1 MSRRSDIP
9 LRSDIRLRSDI
20 CLRSELSLRSD
31 IPRRSDIRLRG
42 PAVFSLAVLL
52 VAITCAARAQE
63 GASLPRNSLTLP
75 LRLALRDSLVRLPDQ
90 FIAAGTDTVIL
101 DSGIVLRRGTDYSL
115 GYRFGTIRLD
125 SAFLARTLAGPSG
138 TLHALTVRYKFFP
151 FRFQR
156 EYTRRSI
163 VVLKDSTG
171 RDTLHLAHP
180 RGGFTVDDI
189 FGANFQKS
197 GSIVRG
203 FTVGSNRDLSLNS
216 GFRMQFSG
224 KLASDIDVTA
234 TLTDDNTPIQPEG
247 TTQTIQEFDK
257 VFVEIRSTNLAATLG
272 DFVLDLKGQEFAS
285 LSRKL
290 QGAMGTADY
299 RFGSTEES
307 VVIAGAV
314 TRGKFNTLQF
324 NGLDAVQG
332 PYLLTG
338 KNGERAIIV
347 IAGTEKVYVN
357 GEVQTR
363 GETNDYTIDYST
375 GEITFMPRRLI
386 TSASRITVDY
396 QYTDRQYSRSLFAG
410 QTATSVFD
418 GRGKFTFTFVREAD
432 NKDAPIDFTVTD
444 SARQVL
450 EQAGG
455 DRNKAVQSGVSR
467 VDTGGIYVQ
476 VDTVVA
482 GRGAVTYYRY
492 APGDTAAH
500 YLVTF
505 SFAGTGQGEY
515 VRQQV
520 GVFIWKGL
528 GGGDYEPIRYLP
540 LPQSQQVMDFALDV
554 QPVKS
559 LTVSAEYAG
568 SSVNAN
574 QFSDL
579 PGVTTSGAAMKFGLS
594 FNPRDITVGGV
605 NVGGLD
611 LSLKDRRVGAE
622 FTPVDRTNDI
632 EFARRWGVDSL
643 TGGDEEIREAD
654 LRYLPAS
661 GVAVGGS
668 YGRITRG
675 DDMRSVRTE
684 GDLLLQRP
692 DLPTVNYTVEHTR
705 SSQQSLDEVSTWLR
719 QRGSVAYTFWKV
731 TPAFS
736 YEGERKEIT
745 PADSGYFRDG
755 SLRFD
760 QFGPKL
766 GFRALGPVSLSLEY
780 LWRNDDQA
788 TGGAILRQAESFTQ
802 VYAGRLAE
810 TANLTSSLDVT
821 LRSKKFSDV
830 FKQLGNADIQTVLV
844 RSQSRYAPLNR
855 GIDADVYY
863 EVATERTSK
872 LEQIFVHVAPG
883 TGNYAYLGDLNH
895 NGIADP
901 DEFVPA
907 RFDGDYVAIT
917 VPTDA
922 MYPII
927 DLKTSARI
935 RFTPSRFI
943 GRGEGFWGDALYAIS
958 TETYARIDEKSS
970 EHDLKQIY
978 LLNLKHF
985 LQDSTTL
992 TGTQLFTQDVFL
1004 FEGKTLFSTRLRF
1017 SQTRGL
1023 TNFAGGLEHSYGRER
1038 SVRLRWQLVPEISNQ
1053 LDYVN
1058 KIDRVFSDEISTR
1071 VHDILSNSVSFDVS
1085 YRPETRVELG
1095 MKFDLAKSVDNF
1107 QVPALGAVLNA
1118 QTVRF
1123 VYAFQGAGQA
1133 RVEASRE
1140 EERLGGTPASFP
1152 YELTGGRVAGKTWT
1166 WRFGFDYRVTQFVQA
1181 SATYDGRTEGGAPPV
1196 HTARAEVRAFF

>member
-1 MSRRSDIP
+1 MFEKSRRSDIP
-9 LRSDIRLRSDI
+9 RCI
-20 CLRSELSLRSD
+20 
-31 IPRRSDIRLRG
+31 
-42 PAVFSLAVLL
+42 PAVLPVFLL
-52 VAITCAARAQE
+52 LCAFGGAARGQE
-63 GASLPRNSLTLP
+63 GPSLPSHAGTIHLSP
-75 LRLALRDSLVRLPDQ
+75 ALRDSLIRLPDQ
-90 FIAAGTDTVIL
+90 FIAAGTDTVVF
-101 DSGIVLRRGTDYSL
+101 DSATVLRRGIDYSL
-115 GYRFGTIRLD
+115 GYRFGTLRLD
-125 SAFLARTLAGPSG
+125 SAFLARALAAPAGPG
-138 TLHALTVRYKFFP
+138 GLLTVSYRFFP
-151 FRFQR
+151 FHFQQ
-156 EYTRRSI
+156 EYTRRSV
-163 VVLKDSTG
+163 VVLRDSTG
-171 RDTLHLAHP
+171 RDTLHVARP
-180 RGGFTVDDI
+180 RGGFSIDDI

-224 KLASDIDVTA
+224 KLASDIEVAA

-257 VFVEIRSTNLAATLG
+257 VFVEIKSTNLAATLG

-299 RFGSTEES
+299 RFGSIGES
-307 VVIAGAV
+307 AVIAGAV
-314 TRGKFNTLQF
+314 TRGKFNTMQF
-324 NGLDAVQG
+324 SGLDAVQG
-332 PYLLTG
+332 PYVLTG

-357 GEVQTR
+357 GETQVR

-386 TSASRITVDY
+386 TAASRITVDY

-410 QTATSVFD
+410 QSATSVFD
-418 GRGKFTFTFVREAD
+418 GRGKFTFTFVHEAD
-432 NKDAPIDFTVTD
+432 NPDAPIDFTVTD

-467 VDTGGIYVQ
+467 VDTGGIYFR
-476 VDTVVA
+476 VDTLIA
-482 GRGAVTYYRY
+482 GRGAVSYYRY

-505 SFAGTGQGEY
+505 SFVGTGQGEY

-520 GVFIWKGL
+520 GVFIWKGA

-540 LPQSQQVMDFALDV
+540 LPQSQQVMDFALEL

-559 LTVSAEYAG
+559 LKVSGEYAG
-568 SSVNAN
+568 SSFNAN

-579 PGVTTSGAAMKFGLS
+579 PGVTSTGVATKFALAFS
-594 FNPRDITVGGV
+594 PRDMTVGDV

-611 LSLKDRRVGAE
+611 LTLNDRRVGAT
-622 FTPVDRTNDI
+622 FNPVDRTNDI
-632 EFARRWGVDSL
+632 EFNRRWGVDSL

-654 LRYLPAS
+654 LRYLPAG
-661 GVAVGGS
+661 GVTVGGS

-675 DDMRSVRTE
+675 SDLTSVRTA
-684 GDLLLQRP
+684 GDVAIQKA
-692 DLPTVNYTVEHTR
+692 DLPLVNYSVEHTR
-705 SSQQSLDEVSTWLR
+705 STQTSLDEEDNWVK
-719 QRGSVAYTFWKV
+719 QRGSVAYAFWNL
-731 TPAFS
+731 TPSFS

-745 PADSGYFRDG
+745 ALDSSTYRDG
-755 SLRFD
+755 SLKFD

-766 GFRALGPVSLSLEY
+766 GVKALGPVSLSLEY
-780 LWRNDDQA
+780 LWRSDDQA
-788 TGGAILRQAESFTQ
+788 TGGALQRQAASFTQ

-810 TANLTSSLDVT
+810 TAHITSTLDVT
-821 LRSKKFSDV
+821 LSSKKFSDV

-844 RSQSRYAPLNR
+844 RSQSRYSPLNR
-855 GIDADVYY
+855 GVDADVYY

-883 TGNYAYLGDLNH
+883 TGNYTYLGDLNH

-907 RFDGDYVAIT
+907 RFDGDYITIT

-927 DLKTSARI
+927 DLKTSMRV
-935 RFTPSRFI
+935 RFTPSRFL
-943 GRGEGFWGDALYAIS
+943 GRGEGFWGGALSAIS

-992 TGTQLFTQDVFL
+992 TGTQLLTQDVYL
-1004 FEGKTLFSTRLRF
+1004 FEGKTLYSARLRF

-1023 TNFAGGLEHSYGRER
+1023 TNFAGGLEHAYGRER
-1038 SVRLRWQLVPEISNQ
+1038 SLRLRWQLVPEISNQ

-1071 VHDILSNSVSFDVS
+1071 IHDILSNEVSFDVS
-1085 YRPETRVELG
+1085 YRPETRLELG
-1095 MKFDLAKSVDNF
+1095 MKFDLAKSVDSF
-1107 QVPALGAVLNA
+1107 QVPALGAALNA
-1118 QTVRF
+1118 QSVRL

-1133 RVEASRE
+1133 RVEGSRE

-1166 WRFGFDYRVTQFVQA
+1166 WRLGFDYRVTQFVQA

>member
-1 MSRRSDIP
+1 MSRRSNIP
-9 LRSDIRLRSDI
+9 
-20 CLRSELSLRSD
+20 
-31 IPRRSDIRLRG
+31 P
-42 PAVFSLAVLL
+42 PAAAVLL
-52 VAITCAARAQE
+52 TVVFLWATPRGARAQD
-63 GASLPRNSLTLP
+63 GPSLPSNALTL
-75 LRLALRDSLVRLPDQ
+75 RLSPTLRDSLISLPDQ
-90 FIAAGTDTVIL
+90 FIAAGTDTVTL
-101 DSGIVLRRGTDYSL
+101 DSTAAVRRGIDYSL

-125 SAFLARTLAGPSG
+125 SAFLARALQAPGGPG
-138 TLHALTVRYKFFP
+138 RAVTVRYKYFP
-151 FRFQR
+151 FHFQS
-156 EYTRRSI
+156 EYARRSL

-171 RDTLHLAHP
+171 RDTLHIAHP
-180 RGGFTVDDI
+180 RGGFTIDDI

-197 GSIVRG
+197 GTIVRG

-224 KLASDIDVTA
+224 KLASDIEVVA

-299 RFGSTEES
+299 RFGNAGES

-314 TRGKFNTLQF
+314 TRGKFNTMQF
-324 NGLDAVQG
+324 AGLDAVQG

-347 IAGTEKVYVN
+347 IAGTEKVYVD

-410 QTATSVFD
+410 QSATSLFD
-418 GRGKFTFTFVREAD
+418 GRGKFTFTFVHEAD
-432 NKDAPIDFTVTD
+432 NPDAPIDFTVTD

-450 EQAGG
+450 GQAGG

-467 VDTGGIYVQ
+467 VDTGGIYVG

-505 SFAGTGQGEY
+505 SFVGTGQGEY
-515 VRQQV
+515 IRQQV
-520 GVFIWKGL
+520 GVFIWKGA
-528 GGGDYEPIRYLP
+528 GGGDYLPIRYLP
-540 LPQSQQVMDFALDV
+540 LPQSQQVMDFAVDV

-559 LTVSAEYAG
+559 LNVSAEYAG
-568 SSVNAN
+568 SSFNAN

-579 PGVTTSGAAMKFGLS
+579 PGVITTGSATKFSLAFS
-594 FNPRDITVGGV
+594 PRDITLGDV

-611 LSLKDRRVGAE
+611 LTLNDRRVGAA
-622 FTPVDRTNDI
+622 FNPVDRTNDI
-632 EFARRWGVDSL
+632 EFNRKWGVDSL

-654 LRYLPAS
+654 MRYLPAK
-661 GVAVGGS
+661 GVTVGGS

-675 DDMRSVRTE
+675 DDLRSVRTAGDFALQN
-684 GDLLLQRP
+684 GDLP
-692 DLPTVNYTVEHTR
+692 VVNYSVEHTS
-705 SSQQSLDEVSTWLR
+705 SSQASLDEVDNWLK
-719 QRGSVAYTFWKV
+719 QRGSIAYAFWNL
-731 TPAFS
+731 TPSFS

-745 PADSGYFRDG
+745 PADSSIYRDG

-766 GFRALGPVSLSLEY
+766 GLRSLGPVSLSLEY

-788 TGGAILRQAESFTQ
+788 TGGAIQREAASFTQ
-802 VYAGRLAE
+802 VYAARLAE
-810 TANLTSSLDVT
+810 IAHITSSLDVT
-821 LRSKKFSDV
+821 LNSKKFSDV

-844 RSQSRYAPLNR
+844 RSQSRYSPLNH

-883 TGNYAYLGDLNH
+883 TGNFTYLGDLNH

-907 RFDGDYVAIT
+907 RFDGDYLTIT

-927 DLKTSARI
+927 DLKTSTRV

-943 GRGEGFWGDALYAIS
+943 GRGEGFWGDALAAIS

-992 TGTQLFTQDVFL
+992 TGTQLLTQDVNL
-1004 FEGKTLFSTRLRF
+1004 FEGKTLFSTRLRY

-1038 SVRLRWQLVPEISNQ
+1038 SVRFRWQLVPEITNQ

-1058 KIDRVFSDEISTR
+1058 KIDRVFSDEVSTR
-1071 VHDILSNSVSFDVS
+1071 IHDILSNDVSLDIS
-1085 YRPETRVELG
+1085 YRPETRVEVG
-1095 MKFDLAKSVDNF
+1095 MKFDLAKSVDHF
-1107 QVPALGAVLNA
+1107 QVPALGAALNA
-1118 QTVRF
+1118 QSVRF

-1133 RVEASRE
+1133 RAEASRE
-1140 EERLGGTPASFP
+1140 EERLGGTPAAFP

>member
-1 MSRRSDIP
+1 MSRRSNIP
-9 LRSDIRLRSDI
+9 PRITAVGPI
-20 CLRSELSLRSD
+20 ISL
-31 IPRRSDIRLRG
+31 
-42 PAVFSLAVLL
+42 LL
-52 VAITCAARAQE
+52 AITCVASAQE
-63 GASLPRNSLTLP
+63 GPSLPFNTVTLP
-75 LRLALRDSLVRLPDQ
+75 LRASLRDSLIHLPDQ
-90 FIAAGTDTVIL
+90 FIAAGTDTVVL
-101 DSGIVLRRGTDYSL
+101 DSVQGLRRGTDYSL
-115 GYRFGTIRLD
+115 AFRFGTIRLD
-125 SAFLARTLAGPSG
+125 SSFLSSVLASPAGGTHTL
-138 TLHALTVRYKFFP
+138 TIRYQFFP
-151 FRFQR
+151 FRFQP
-156 EYTRRSI
+156 EYARRSL

-171 RDTLHLAHP
+171 RDTLHVAHP
-180 RGGFTVDDI
+180 RGGFTIDDI
-189 FGANFQKS
+189 FGSNFQKS

-224 KLASDIDVTA
+224 KLGTDIDVAA

-247 TTQTIQEFDK
+247 TTQTLQEFDQ
-257 VFVEIRSTNLAATLG
+257 VFVEIKSTNLAATLG

-299 RFGSTEES
+299 KFGDVGES
-307 VVIAGAV
+307 VVIAGAIS
-314 TRGKFNTLQF
+314 RGKFNTMQF
-324 NGLDAVQG
+324 PGLDAVQG

-357 GEVQTR
+357 GEAQTR

-396 QYTDRQYSRSLFAG
+396 QYTDRQYSRSLFAA

-418 GRGKFTFTFVREAD
+418 GKGKFTFTFVHESD
-432 NKDAPIDFTVTD
+432 NPDAPIDFNVTD

-467 VDTGGIYVQ
+467 VDSGGIYIG
-476 VDTVVA
+476 VDTVIA

-492 APGDTAAH
+492 APGDTSAH

-505 SFAGTGQGEY
+505 SFVGTGQGEY
-515 VRQQV
+515 FRQQV
-520 GVFIWKGL
+520 GVFIWKGP
-528 GGGDYEPIRYLP
+528 GGGDYEPIQYLP
-540 LPQSQQVMDFALDV
+540 LPQSTQVMDFALDV

-568 SSVNAN
+568 STFDAN

-579 PGVTTSGAAMKFGLS
+579 PGVTTSGAATKVGLA
-594 FNPRDITVGGV
+594 FNPRNITVGGV
-605 NVGGLD
+605 DVGGLD
-611 LSLKDRRVGAE
+611 LTLNDRRVGAL

-632 EFARRWGVDSL
+632 EFARKWGVDSL

-654 LRYLPAS
+654 LRYLPTN

-675 DDMRSVRTE
+675 DDMRSTRTE
-684 GDLLLQRP
+684 GDLSLQRP
-692 DLPTVNYTVEHTR
+692 DLPLVNYTVEHTS
-705 SSQQSLDEVSTWLR
+705 SSQLSLDELDNWWR
-719 QRGSVAYTFWKV
+719 QRGSIAYAFWKL
-731 TPAFS
+731 TPSFS

-745 PADSGYFRDG
+745 PADSSIYRDG
-755 SLRFD
+755 SLKFD

-766 GFRALGPVSLSLEY
+766 GLLGLGPVSLSMEY

-788 TGGAILRQAESFTQ
+788 TGGEIQREAESFTQ
-802 VYAGRLAE
+802 VYSGKLSE
-810 TANLTSSLDVT
+810 TAHFTSLLDVT
-821 LRSKKFSDV
+821 LSSKRFSEV
-830 FKQLGNADIQTVLV
+830 FKELGNSDIQTVLV

-855 GIDADVYY
+855 GIEADVYY
-863 EVATERTSK
+863 EVSTERTSK

-883 TGNYAYLGDLNH
+883 TGTYTYLGDLNH

-907 RFDGDYVAIT
+907 RFDGDYITIT
-917 VPTDA
+917 VPTDE

-927 DLKTSARI
+927 DLKTSTRV

-943 GRGEGFWGDALYAIS
+943 GKGEGFWEDALSAIS

-970 EHDLKQIY
+970 DHDLKQIY

-992 TGTQLFTQDVFL
+992 AGTQLLTQDVNL
-1004 FEGKTLFSTRLRF
+1004 FEGKTLFSTRFRF

-1038 SVRLRWQLVPEISNQ
+1038 SVRFRWQLVPEITNQ

-1071 VHDILSNSVSFDVS
+1071 IHDILSNTVSFDVS
-1085 YRPETRVELG
+1085 YRPDTRLELG
-1095 MKFDLAKSVDNF
+1095 MKFDLAKSVDSY
-1107 QVPALGAVLNA
+1107 QVPALGAALNA
-1118 QTVRF
+1118 QTVRL

-1133 RVEASRE
+1133 RFQASRE
-1140 EERLGGTPASFP
+1140 EERLDGTPESFP

-1166 WRFGFDYRVTQFVQA
+1166 WTFGFDYRVTQFVQA